1 MTDER
6 PHPNAT
12 AYVEFWAWFRSNE
25 ERLYHFESDQDQILG
40 ELGER
45 LERVHGD
52 LCFEFSPVR
61 DDGTRE
67 FVVSAGGIAESFP
80 VVEAMVSAAP
90 ELPRWRWVRLRPR
103 RPSFGGEISIAGDRL
118 NTDQVRFKL
127 YRDGEKVGIAL
138 FIDGLTEAR
147 REALSQAAW
156 ILLDAALGEFT
167 IETQVG
173 FVDLL
178 DAEHRHA
185 AGACPVEELPAA
197 FDRAL
202 AE

>member
-1 MTDER
+1 MTDSR
-6 PHPNAT
+6 PRPDAT
-12 AYVEFWAWFRSNE
+12 GYAEFWEWFRSNE
-25 ERLYHFESDQDQILG
+25 ERLYHFESDQETVLG
-40 ELGER
+40 ELDKR
-45 LERVHGD
+45 LKRVHDD
-52 LCFEFSPVR
+52 LCFEFSPLR

-80 VVEAMVSAAP
+80 VVAAIVSAAP

-103 RPSFGGEISIAGDRL
+103 RASFAGEISVAGDRL
-118 NTDQVRFKL
+118 HTDEVRFKL
-127 YRDGEKVGIAL
+127 YRDGDKIGIAL
-138 FIDGLTEAR
+138 FIDGFTEAR
-147 REALSQAAW
+147 REALSHAAW

-167 IETQVG
+167 TELEVG

-178 DAEHRHA
+178 EAEHRHA

-202 AE
+202 AQ